1 MSHVIVPRHPGV
13 FAAQGL
19 LMSDIRHTTQP
30 AFFRAVIDTTAAE
43 AATLFRDLR
52 TRLDEQLV
60 ADGIEETK
68 RRFRYFA
75 DLRYEGQFHELLT
88 PIDDPET
95 ECWWDAETIRTRFVD
110 LHQKTYG
117 HADPDSLIEI
127 VNLRMEGFGE
137 IDNVGHDSHLTEAD
151 QTAPPPASRKAFLS
165 AGQGVQDIP
174 VHARRNLR
182 KGEIVHGPALITQ
195 TDSTVLLL
203 SGHTARVAVNG
214 IVIITRDAGEK
225 Q

>member
-1 MSHVIVPRHPGV
+1 
-13 FAAQGL
+13 
-19 LMSDIRHTTQP
+19 
-30 AFFRAVIDTTAAE
+30 
-43 AATLFRDLR
+43 
-52 TRLDEQLV
+52 
-60 ADGIEETK
+60 
-68 RRFRYFA
+68 
-75 DLRYEGQFHELLT
+75 
-88 PIDDPET
+88 
-95 ECWWDAETIRTRFVD
+95 
-110 LHQKTYG
+110 
-117 HADPDSLIEI
+117 
-127 VNLRMEGFGE
+127 MEGFGE